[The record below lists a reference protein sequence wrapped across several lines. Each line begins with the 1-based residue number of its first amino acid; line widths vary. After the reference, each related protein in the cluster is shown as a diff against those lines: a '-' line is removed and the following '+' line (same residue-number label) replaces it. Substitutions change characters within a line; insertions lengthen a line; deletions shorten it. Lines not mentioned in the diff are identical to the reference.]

1 MVVKVCRLAAT
12 ALAAVFLGLLLAAS
26 AAGAEL
32 IVSVAASMTDVAQE
46 LKPLFEEAH
55 PGVKVLFN
63 FGSSGA
69 LQRQIEHGAPVDV
82 FLSAAIE
89 PVERLLKQG
98 HVVPGSVRYVAG
110 NRLVLIR
117 PAAGAASSVDGWTS
131 LADRAVRSVAIGN
144 PHHVPAGIYGREALE
159 ALGLW
164 EAILPKLVFA
174 EDVRQVLHYV
184 RTGAVDAGVVYAT
197 DAATSTGVQV
207 VAEAPAGS
215 HGPVI
220 YPVARVQGSRHPQL
234 ADAFIAF
241 LFTQEAREIL
251 ARYGFSP
258 VEGHES
264 FPAGSP

>member
-1 MVVKVCRLAAT
+1 M
-12 ALAAVFLGLLLAAS
+12 
-26 AAGAEL
+26 
-32 IVSVAASMTDVAQE
+32 
-46 LKPLFEEAH
+46 
-55 PGVKVLFN
+55 
-63 FGSSGA
+63 
-69 LQRQIEHGAPVDV
+69 
-82 FLSAAIE
+82 
-89 PVERLLKQG
+89 
-98 HVVPGSVRYVAG
+98 
-110 NRLVLIR
+110 
-117 PAAGAASSVDGWTS
+117 
-131 LADRAVRSVAIGN
+131 
-144 PHHVPAGIYGREALE
+144 
-159 ALGLW
+159 W

>member
-1 MVVKVCRLAAT
+1 
-12 ALAAVFLGLLLAAS
+12 
-26 AAGAEL
+26 
-32 IVSVAASMTDVAQE
+32 MTDVAQE

-55 PGVKVLFN
+55 PGVQVLFN

-98 HVVPGSVRYVAG
+98 HVAPGSVRYVAG

-220 YPVARVQGSRHPQL
+220 YPVARARFPPSSTGGPRS
-234 ADAFIAF
+234 IAF